1 MAITHNEVQVQW
13 SGANTLDILKETTGV
28 SDVVAIN
35 TATIAANISVQAT
48 NAEGTPDHTAQ
59 MSIYVQYSTGDTD
72 QDAADEY
79 DTAKHSGWLGQ
90 LDTSDATGETPA
102 QLTAAISPAAS
113 NIKIQA
119 VNESDSGGDTIT
131 VSARLIEIRAT

>member
-13 SGANTLDILKETTGV
+13 SGANTLAVAADATGV

-48 NAEGTPDHTAQ
+48 NAAGTPHVAAQ

-119 VNESDSGGDTIT
+119 VNEGGTDAIT

>member
-13 SGANTLDILKETTGV
+13 GGANTLAVAADATGV

-48 NAEGTPDHTAQ
+48 NAAGTPHVAAQ

-119 VNESDSGGDTIT
+119 VNEGGTDAIT

>member
-13 SGANTLDILKETTGV
+13 SGANTLAVAADATGV

-48 NAEGTPDHTAQ
+48 NAATRAANAQ

-119 VNESDSGGDTIT
+119 VNEGGTDAIT

>member
-13 SGANTLDILKETTGV
+13 GGANTLAVAADATGV
-28 SDVVAIN
+28 SDVVVIN

-48 NAEGTPDHTAQ
+48 NAAGTPHAAAQ

-119 VNESDSGGDTIT
+119 VNEGDTDAIT

>member
-13 SGANTLDILKETTGV
+13 SGANTLAVAADATGV

-48 NAEGTPDHTAQ
+48 NAAETPDAAAQ

-90 LDTSDATGETPA
+90 LDTSTATGETPA

-119 VNESDSGGDTIT
+119 VNEGDTDAIT